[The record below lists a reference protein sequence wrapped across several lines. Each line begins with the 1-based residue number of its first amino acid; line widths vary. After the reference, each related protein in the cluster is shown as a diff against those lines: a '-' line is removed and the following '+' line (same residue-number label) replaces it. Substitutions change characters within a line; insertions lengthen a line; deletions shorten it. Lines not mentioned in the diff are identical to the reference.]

1 MRRLL
6 LLILIALGSCQPLP
20 HPFAEDHP
28 PPFSPILSPPDS
40 VGILVGPVAGAPPES
55 GTVLAEEMAEA
66 LRSQDV
72 PANTK
77 IGNRKSYR
85 LRASAESQ
93 EEAGQRT
100 RVTVNWQLYG
110 ADGHLIGNET
120 ASGEAADAQWRTG
133 DKATAD
139 ALVRNAAPALASRVE
154 GDVPVE
160 ASIADPILEVRGVS
174 GAPGDGE
181 RSLTRNIGD
190 ALRHA
195 GIAIK
200 DKPQTNENF
209 LLDAKVE
216 VAAPA
221 NGKQNV
227 KITWQLMRADGGP
240 IGQVK
245 QENAVPAGTLNGPW
259 GDVAYAVAINAASGI
274 VALVQRARQA
284 ETTLGAKAP
293 AP

>member
-40 VGILVGPVAGAPPES
+40 VGILVGPVTGVPPES
-55 GTVLAEEMAEA
+55 GALLAEEMAEA
-66 LRSQDV
+66 LRAQDI

-77 IGNRKSYR
+77 VANRKSYR
-85 LRASAESQ
+85 LRATAESE
-93 EEAGQRT
+93 EEAGPRT
-100 RVTVNWQLYG
+100 GVTVSWELYA
-110 ADGHLIGNET
+110 ADGHLIDRET
-120 ASGEAADAQWRTG
+120 ASREGADAQWRDG
-133 DKATAD
+133 DKAMAD
-139 ALVRNAAPALASRVE
+139 TLVRNAAVALGSRVE

-160 ASIADPILEVRGVS
+160 VSAADPILAVRGVS

-200 DKPQTNENF
+200 DKPQTKENF
-209 LLDAKVE
+209 LLDAKIE
-216 VAAPA
+216 VAAPT

-227 KITWQLMRADGGP
+227 KITWLLMRADGGP
-240 IGQVK
+240 VGQVK

-284 ETTLGAKAP
+284 ETTLGAKPP